1 MLKTKLRNLVRYM
14 TEPQFRFL
22 ENSKW
27 GFYRNM
33 SDEEFLKRKFKLEMG
48 YDLDLQHPKTFN
60 EKMQWLKIH
69 NRKPEFTTMVDKYE
83 AKKYVADTIGE
94 QYIIPTYGVWDS
106 FDEIDFDTLPD
117 QFVLKCTHD
126 SGGVVIVK
134 DKKTFNKKEAKRIIE
149 KALRRDYYQST
160 REWPY
165 KDVKHRVFAEKYMKD
180 DETGELR
187 DYKFFCFNGEAKFFA
202 IHFDRFKDYHVN
214 YYDMVGKLMPF
225 GQVEDVPDPSRKLA
239 IPEKLNKMVT
249 LTEKLSVD
257 IPFLRVDLFY
267 ANGNIYC
274 GELTF
279 YPDSG
284 YGLFN
289 PKDTDDKLGEL
300 IKLPLGN

>member
-27 GFYRNM
+27 GFYRNV

-69 NRKPEFTTMVDKYE
+69 NRKPEFTAMVDKYE
-83 AKKYVADTIGE
+83 AKKYVADIIGE
-94 QYIIPTYGVWDS
+94 QYIIPTFGVWDS

-165 KDVKHRVFAEKYMKD
+165 KNVKRRIIAEKYMED
-180 DETGELR
+180 DSTHELR
-187 DYKFFCFNGEAKFFA
+187 DYKFFTFDGEVKSLFIATERGSKEETKFDFFDANGELLPFTNGHPHANPTPALPKQFEEMKMLA
-202 IHFDRFKDYHVN
+202 SKLGKGIP
-214 YYDMVGKLMPF
+214 MV
-225 GQVEDVPDPSRKLA
+225 
-239 IPEKLNKMVT
+239 
-249 LTEKLSVD
+249 
-257 IPFLRVDLFY
+257 RVDFY
-267 ANGNIYC
+267 EVNGNVYF
-274 GELTF
+274 GEMTF
-279 YPDSG
+279 SHWSG
-284 YGLFN
+284 MVPFE
-289 PKDTDDKLGEL
+289 PKEWDYTFGGW
-300 IKLPLGN
+300 IKLPNEE